1 MSTTDDSYIVVKDEA
16 SAKVSLSLK
25 EKWWHILDTY
35 KVGIIPAPLFLL
47 AGALIGIDCL
57 NGKLPSDI
65 VVMVA
70 TLAFFGFACGEFGK
84 RLPIVGKM
92 GAAAICA
99 TFIPSAMVHYGLL
112 PDTIVQS
119 TTQFYKSTHILYLYI
134 CCIIVGSIMSMNRQ
148 TLIQG
153 FLRIFFPMVC
163 GEVVGMLVGMGVGMA
178 LGMNPFHIFFFL
190 VLPIM
195 AGGVGEGAIP
205 LSMGYATLL
214 HMEQGVALGRILPI
228 VMLGSLTAI
237 IIAGCLNQLG
247 KRYPHLTGEGELMP
261 NKSNSTDSIPASLT
275 ALTSGKTDVTTI
287 ATGALLAVL
296 LYMVGMLGNK
306 LIGLPAPVGML
317 FVAVLIKLAH
327 GASPRIQEGSQV
339 VYKFFQ
345 TSVTYPILF
354 AVGVAITPWQ
364 ELVNAFTISNLL
376 VIVSTVGALVATG
389 FFVGKKIGMHP
400 IDVAIVSC
408 CQSGQGGTGDVAILT
423 SGNRMVLMPFAQIAT
438 RIGGAIN
445 VSLALLILGNFL
457 V

>member
-1 MSTTDDSYIVVKDEA
+1 MNTSEQDVNSLTYPA
-16 SAKVSLSLK
+16 SSLK
-25 EKWWHILDTY
+25 TLWWNIMDNWR
-35 KVGIIPAPLFLL
+35 VGIIPLPLFVL
-47 AGALIGIDCL
+47 AGILIAVDCL
-57 NGKLPSDI
+57 NDSLPNNI

-99 TFIPSAMVHYGLL
+99 TFIPSAMVYYGVL
-112 PDTIVQS
+112 PQTVVTS
-119 TTQFYKSTHILYLYI
+119 TTQFFKSSNILYLYI
-134 CCIIVGSIMSMNRQ
+134 CCIIVGSIMSMNRS

-153 FLRIFFPMVC
+153 FMRIFFPMLC
-163 GEVVGMLVGMGVGMA
+163 GEIAGMLVGMGVGYA
-178 LGMNPFHIFFFL
+178 LGLAPFQTFFFL
-190 VLPIM
+190 ILPIM

-214 HMEQGVALGRILPI
+214 HMQQGVALGRILPI

-237 IIAGCLNQLG
+237 VIAGSLNMLG
-247 KRYPHLTGEGELMP
+247 KRFPHLTGEGELMP
-261 NKSNSTDSIPASLT
+261 RRAGDNATQMA
-275 ALTSGKTDVTTI
+275 ALTDTGSDKLDI
-287 ATGALLAVL
+287 SALASGALLAVL
-296 LYMVGMLGNK
+296 LYMVGMLGHR

-327 GASPRIQEGSQV
+327 GVSPRIMQGSQI
-339 VYKFFQ
+339 VYHFFR

-364 ELVNAFTISNLL
+364 ELVNAFTLANLA
-376 VIVSTVGALVATG
+376 VIVSTVVTLVATG
-389 FFVGKKIGMHP
+389 FIVGKRIGMHP

-423 SGNRMVLMPFAQIAT
+423 AGNRMALMPFAQIAT

-445 VSLALLILGNFL
+445 VSLALLFLGKVL
-457 V
+457 L

>member
-1 MSTTDDSYIVVKDEA
+1 MNTSEQDVNSLTYPA
-16 SAKVSLSLK
+16 SSLK
-25 EKWWHILDTY
+25 TLWWNIMDNWR
-35 KVGIIPAPLFLL
+35 VGIIPLPLFVL
-47 AGALIGIDCL
+47 AGILIAVDCL
-57 NGKLPSDI
+57 NDSLPNNI

-99 TFIPSAMVHYGLL
+99 TFIPSAMVYYGVL
-112 PDTIVQS
+112 PQTVVTS
-119 TTQFYKSTHILYLYI
+119 TTQFFKSSNILYLYI
-134 CCIIVGSIMSMNRQ
+134 CCIIVGSIMSMNRS

-153 FLRIFFPMVC
+153 FMRIFFPMLC
-163 GEVVGMLVGMGVGMA
+163 GEIAGMLVGMGVGYA
-178 LGMNPFHIFFFL
+178 LGLAPFQTFFFL
-190 VLPIM
+190 ILPIM

-214 HMEQGVALGRILPI
+214 HMQQGVALGRILPI

-237 IIAGCLNQLG
+237 VIAGSLNMLG
-247 KRYPHLTGEGELMP
+247 KRFPHLTGEGELMP
-261 NKSNSTDSIPASLT
+261 RRAGDNATQMA
-275 ALTSGKTDVTTI
+275 ALTDTGSDKLDI
-287 ATGALLAVL
+287 SALASGALLAVL
-296 LYMVGMLGNK
+296 LYMIGMLGHR

-327 GASPRIQEGSQV
+327 GVSPRIMQGSQI
-339 VYKFFQ
+339 VYHFFR

-364 ELVNAFTISNLL
+364 ELVNAFTLANLA
-376 VIVSTVGALVATG
+376 VIVSTVVTLVATG
-389 FFVGKKIGMHP
+389 FIVGKRIGMHP

-423 SGNRMVLMPFAQIAT
+423 AGNRMALMPFAQIAT

-445 VSLALLILGNFL
+445 VSLALLFLGKVL
-457 V
+457 L

>member
-1 MSTTDDSYIVVKDEA
+1 MSTTDDSYIVVNNETA
-16 SAKVSLSLK
+16 GKVSLK

-35 KVGIIPAPLFLL
+35 KVGIIPVPLFVL
-47 AGALIGIDCL
+47 AGVLIGIDCL

-84 RLPIVGKM
+84 RLPIIGKM

-112 PDTIVQS
+112 PDVVVES
-119 TTQFYKSTHILYLYI
+119 TTKFYKSTNILYLYI

-153 FLRIFFPMVC
+153 FLRIFFPMLC
-163 GEVVGMLVGMGVGMA
+163 GEVAGMLVGMGVGIA
-178 LGMNPFHIFFFL
+178 LGLDPFQIFFFL
-190 VLPIM
+190 ILPIM

-205 LSMGYATLL
+205 LSIGYATIL
-214 HMEQGVALGRILPI
+214 HMDQGVALGRVLPI

-237 IIAGCLNQLG
+237 ILAGVLNQLG

-261 NKSNSTDSIPASLT
+261 NKGNNLGGGASSTPAS
-275 ALTSGKTDVTTI
+275 AFSGKADVTTI
-287 ATGALLAVL
+287 ASGALLAIL
-296 LYMVGMLGNK
+296 LYMVGMLGHK
-306 LIGLPAPVGML
+306 VIGLPAPVGML
-317 FVAVLIKLAH
+317 FAAVLVKLAH
-327 GASPRIQEGSQV
+327 GVSPKMLEGSQV

-364 ELVNAFTISNLL
+364 ELVNAFTIQNLL
-376 VIVSTVGALVATG
+376 VIISTVVTLVATG
-389 FFVGKKIGMHP
+389 FFVGRKIGMHP
-400 IDVAIVSC
+400 IDVAIISC

-423 SGNRMVLMPFAQIAT
+423 AGNRMVLMPFAQIAT

-445 VSLALLILGNFL
+445 VSVSLLVLANFL

>member
-1 MSTTDDSYIVVKDEA
+1 MSTTDDSYIVVNNEA
-16 SAKVSLSLK
+16 AGKASLK
-25 EKWWHILDTY
+25 EKWWHVLDTY
-35 KVGIIPAPLFLL
+35 KVGIIPVPLFVL
-47 AGALIGIDCL
+47 AGVLIGIDCL
-57 NGKLPSDI
+57 SGKLPSDI

-84 RLPIVGKM
+84 RLPIIGKM

-112 PDTIVQS
+112 PDVVVES
-119 TTQFYKSTHILYLYI
+119 TTKFYKSTNILYLYI

-153 FLRIFFPMVC
+153 FLRIFFPMLC
-163 GEVVGMLVGMGVGMA
+163 GEVAGMLVGMGVGMA
-178 LGMNPFHIFFFL
+178 LGLDPFQIFFFL
-190 VLPIM
+190 ILPIM

-205 LSMGYATLL
+205 LSIGYATIL
-214 HMEQGVALGRILPI
+214 HMDQGVALGRVLPI

-237 IIAGCLNQLG
+237 ILAGVLNQLG
-247 KRYPHLTGEGELMP
+247 KRFPHLTGEGELMP
-261 NKSNSTDSIPASLT
+261 NKDNSLGSGASST
-275 ALTSGKTDVTTI
+275 PVSAFSGKADVTTI
-287 ATGALLAVL
+287 ASGALLAIL
-296 LYMVGMLGNK
+296 LYMVGMLGHK
-306 LIGLPAPVGML
+306 VIGLPAPVGML
-317 FVAVLIKLAH
+317 FAAVLVKLAH
-327 GASPRIQEGSQV
+327 GVSPKMLEGSQV

-364 ELVNAFTISNLL
+364 ELVNAFTIQNLL
-376 VIVSTVGALVATG
+376 VIISTVVTLVATG
-389 FFVGKKIGMHP
+389 FFVGRKIGMHP
-400 IDVAIVSC
+400 IDVAIISC

-423 SGNRMVLMPFAQIAT
+423 AGNRMVLMPFAQIAT

-445 VSLALLILGNFL
+445 VSISLLVLANFL

>member
-1 MSTTDDSYIVVKDEA
+1 MSTTDDSYSVPQNPDDLAQV
-16 SAKVSLSLK
+16 SLK
-25 EKWWHILDTY
+25 EKWWHILDTW
-35 KVGIIPAPLFLL
+35 KIGIIPLPLFVL
-47 AGALIGIDCL
+47 AGLLIAVDCL
-57 NGKLPSDI
+57 GGKLPSDI

-84 RLPIVGKM
+84 RLPLIGKM

-99 TFIPSAMVHYGLL
+99 TFIPSALVHYGLL
-112 PDTIVQS
+112 PDVVVES
-119 TTQFYKSTHILYLYI
+119 TTKFYKSTNILYLYI
-134 CCIIVGSIMSMNRQ
+134 CCIIVGSIMSMNR
-148 TLIQG
+148 TALIQG
-153 FLRIFFPMVC
+153 FLRIFFPMLC
-163 GEVVGMLVGMGVGMA
+163 GEVVGMVVGMGVGLA
-178 LGMNPFHIFFFL
+178 LGMEPFQVFFFL
-190 VLPIM
+190 ILPIM

-205 LSMGYATLL
+205 LSIGYATLL
-214 HMEQGVALGRILPI
+214 HMDQGVALGRILPI

-237 IIAGCLNQLG
+237 IISGSLNQLG

-261 NKSNSTDSIPASLT
+261 GKTTQAAGPLT
-275 ALTSGKTDVTTI
+275 AAFSGKTDVTTI
-287 ATGALLAVL
+287 ASGALLAVL
-296 LYMVGMLGNK
+296 LYMIGMLIHK

-317 FVAVLIKLAH
+317 FIAVFIKLVH
-327 GASPRIQEGSQV
+327 GVSPRLLEGSQV

-354 AVGVAITPWQ
+354 AVGVAITPWE
-364 ELVNAFTISNLL
+364 ELVHAFTFTNLL
-376 VIVSTVGALVATG
+376 VIVSTVSALVATG

-423 SGNRMVLMPFAQIAT
+423 AGNRMSLMPFAQIAT

-445 VSLALLILGNFL
+445 VSLALLFLGNFL